1 MTKIPPEASYVEISK
16 NTSQESVIGLIV
28 GFIVILIVIAV
39 VVLIFI
45 RRRQLALCG
54 SNAEKGKYG
63 HYRTVYFVKFLH
75 NPEPFYNY
83 EPPIKLL
90 VKAGQTNVS

>member
-16 NTSQESVIGLIV
+16 STSQESVIGLIV
-28 GFIVILIVIAV
+28 GFILILIVIGV

-54 SNAEKGKYG
+54 SNAEKGKNG
-63 HYRTVYFVKFLH
+63 QSFLVLS
-75 NPEPFYNY
+75 P
-83 EPPIKLL
+83 L
-90 VKAGQTNVS
+90 

>member
-54 SNAEKGKYG
+54 SNAEKGKNSQSN
-63 HYRTVYFVKFLH
+63 F
-75 NPEPFYNY
+75 
-83 EPPIKLL
+83 EPPVKLP
-90 VKAGQTNVS
+90 AGQTKVS

>member
-1 MTKIPPEASYVEISK
+1 MAIRTVVRTQPRRYSTMTKIPPEASYVEISK

-54 SNAEKGKYG
+54 SNAEKGKK
-63 HYRTVYFVKFLH
+63 RQSFLILS
-75 NPEPFYNY
+75 P
-83 EPPIKLL
+83 L
-90 VKAGQTNVS
+90 